1 MSSWLSKNYEKASI
15 GGAAVA
21 ALGLAL
27 LGWSKVGQVKD
38 DFSAVTKGDGYND
51 PAVAG
56 APFVAKGMSSFA
68 RKLSWARGETD
79 GRQVDLFTGIPL
91 FIHHDAP
98 DTAVDLI
105 KGKVIHEPI
114 PNTWWIQHRLD
125 PGFADSPSLDPDGEG
140 FTNLEEF
147 EGKTDP
153 TDAASHPPL
162 IGKLKYEKDE
172 SVQWALRPPYVESG
186 SCPFTYK
193 DTKGGK
199 NKNAAGQAVKPGEL
213 FFAAGEPKN
222 RFKFIGLETR
232 SEMNNAI
239 KMVQENTYAKVE
251 DQKPNKKGMLYE
263 YKVGYPEGDVD
274 KWAKFDR
281 SAVLRLEAAGN
292 EGQLETVEENTL
304 FGLPLDNPKK
314 EYLLKKVTP
323 ENIEVEFTDPKTGEK
338 TSVSINKGAFPT
350 KAP

>member
-21 ALGLAL
+21 ALGLAF
-27 LGWSKVGQVKD
+27 LGWSKVGSVQN
-38 DFSAVTKGDGYND
+38 DFSAVTKGDGNNV
-51 PAVAG
+51 PAVAD
-56 APFVAKGMSSFA
+56 ARLVADGTSSFA
-68 RKLSWARGETD
+68 QKLSWARGETD

-114 PNTWWIQHRLD
+114 PNTWWIQYRLD
-125 PGFADSPSLDPDGEG
+125 PGFADSPSRDPDGEG
-140 FTNLEEF
+140 FSNLEEF

-153 TDAASHPPL
+153 TDAKSHPPL

-172 SVQWALRPPYVESG
+172 SIQWVLRPPYAESG
-186 SCPFTYK
+186 SCPFTYR
-193 DTKGGK
+193 DDKGGK
-199 NKNAAGQAVKPGEL
+199 NKTLTGQSVKPGDL
-213 FFAAGEPKN
+213 FFAPGEPKN

-232 SEMNNAI
+232 REMNKAI
-239 KMVQENTYAKVE
+239 NLEQDTIYAKVE
-251 DQKPNKKGMLYE
+251 DQKPNKKGLAYE
-263 YKVGYPEGDVD
+263 YKVGYPEGDVL

-281 SAVLRLEAAGN
+281 SAVLSLEAAGN
-292 EGQLETVEENTL
+292 EGKRETIEENTQ

-338 TSVSINKGAFPT
+338 TTVNINKGAFPT